1 MEFSTILK
9 ELREKKNY
17 TQEELGA
24 MLNLTKNAISHYENN
39 ANQPSLDTI
48 IKLADIF
55 DVSIDYLLGRTP
67 NNISYS
73 KLTQKYIGKIRV
85 TELLENL
92 LSLDTEHRHD
102 LVSALKYI
110 HSHNTIFEKKNL

>member
-55 DVSIDYLLGRTP
+55 DVSIDYLLGRSP

-73 KLTQKYIGKIRV
+73 KLAQKYIGKITV
-85 TELLENL
+85 TEL
-92 LSLDTEHRHD
+92 
-102 LVSALKYI
+102 
-110 HSHNTIFEKKNL
+110 FW